1 VLVVDHKK
9 LAAHYTRQSK
19 FEFRVCNTY
28 CERVLAITV
37 STTTMLLEVLPSLD
51 AKEEELGSSASSGLI
66 KDGIKD
72 GMLVSPPVC

>member
-1 VLVVDHKK
+1 VVE
-9 LAAHYTRQSK
+9 LA
-19 FEFRVCNTY
+19 
-28 CERVLAITV
+28 TV
-37 STTTMLLEVLPSLD
+37 SAVVLPSLD